1 MVGWEEC
8 DRIHQPA
15 IESGKI
21 APAVH
26 PDPNPMPRHFN
37 TAGPCNPEI
46 HYMLSPLTRLPTVH
60 TLIEQQTY
68 FIIHAPRQIGK
79 TTAMMALA
87 QELTSG
93 GKYTAVLVSV
103 EEGAAFPDDIGAAEA
118 AILQSWL
125 ENATDRL
132 PTSLAPPL
140 WDTAVPGQRIRSA
153 LRTWAKTAARPLIIF
168 IDEIDAIQD
177 QVLISILRQLR
188 SGYANRPRSFP
199 QSLALIGLR
208 DVRDY
213 KVAAGGSN
221 RLTTASPFNI
231 KVESLTLRNFNAA
244 EVGELYAQHTHDTGQ
259 IFTPDAIS
267 RAYHLTQGQP
277 WLVNAIARQCIEVL
291 VSDRQLAITADSIN
305 QAKDILIQ
313 RQDTHLDS
321 LAERLKETRVRNV
334 IEPILAGA
342 ALDNIP
348 DDDIRFV
355 LDLGLCRSASGS
367 GLEIANPIYKEILPK
382 VLSFNTI
389 SSLPTIQPSW
399 LTPIGAL
406 NIDALLDAFL
416 DFWRQHGQPLL
427 RSVAYHEIAPHIV
440 LMAFLHR
447 VANGGGSIE
456 REYAI
461 GTRRMDIALRY
472 GTITVGMELKVWRDG
487 DKDPQEKG
495 LVQLDQYL
503 AGLGLDRGW
512 LVIFDQRSGLGP
524 IADRTTT
531 APATTASGRAVTVI
545 RG

>member
-1 MVGWEEC
+1 
-8 DRIHQPA
+8 
-15 IESGKI
+15 
-21 APAVH
+21 
-26 PDPNPMPRHFN
+26 MPRHFN

-60 TLIEQQTY
+60 TLVEQQTY

-87 QELTSG
+87 QELTAS

-103 EEGAAFPDDIGAAEA
+103 EGGSALGDDLAAVER
-118 AILQSWL
+118 AILQSWY
-125 ENATDRL
+125 ENGEDRL
-132 PTSLAPPL
+132 PPELSPPP
-140 WDTAVPGQRIRSA
+140 WQATEPGQSIRSY
-153 LRTWAKTAARPLIIF
+153 LRQWSRSSSRPLIIF
-168 IDEIDAIQD
+168 IDEIDSLQN
-177 QVLISILRQLR
+177 QVLVSVLRQLR
-188 SGYANRPRSFP
+188 DGYANRPRSFP

-213 KVAAGGSN
+213 KVAAGGSD
-221 RLTTASPFNI
+221 RLNTTSPFNI
-231 KVESLTLRNFNAA
+231 KVESLTLRNFNAE
-244 EVGELYAQHTHDTGQ
+244 EVGELYAQHTHDTQQ
-259 IFTPDAIS
+259 IFTPEAVA

-291 VSDRQLAITADSIN
+291 VPDRTIAITADHIN

-355 LDLGLCRSASGS
+355 LDLGLCRSVSGS

-389 SSLPTIQPSW
+389 SSMPTIQPSW
-399 LTPIGAL
+399 LTSTGEL
-406 NIDALLDAFL
+406 DVDTLLEAFL

-461 GTRRMDIALRY
+461 GTRRIDIALRY
-472 GTITVGMELKVWRDG
+472 GSVTVGMELKVWRDG
-487 DKDPQEKG
+487 NKDPLDQG
-495 LVQLDQYL
+495 LIQLDQYL

-512 LVIFDQRSGLGP
+512 LVIFDQRSGLLP
-524 IADRTTT
+524 IADRTTI
-531 APATTASGRAVTVI
+531 APATTVSGRAITVI